1 MKAFR
6 SYFLLLTVLAVGCA
20 SRATAQ
26 SQELRVLFIGNSLT
40 YSNDLPAIVAALAEA
55 SQQKLFSYKTIA
67 LPNFSLEDHWNQG
80 DAQKAIAKDKWDV
93 VVLQQGPSGL
103 PESRESLLEYTRRF
117 AKAIRAVGARPA
129 LYQVWPSAAR
139 FNDFPRVMESY
150 KLAAEEVGGLLLP
163 VGAAWR
169 AAWNRKSKLPLYAE
183 DQFHPSA
190 MGSYLAALVLYEKLF
205 EKSPLGLPANLKL
218 RSKMLAKIALSKEQA
233 DLLQAAAMEAN
244 KQF

>member
-1 MKAFR
+1 MKLSL
-6 SYFLLLTVLAVGCA
+6 SYFLILTFLAVVCA
-20 SRATAQ
+20 SNANAQ
-26 SQELRVLFIGNSLT
+26 PQELRVLFIGNSLT

-55 SQQKLFSYKTIA
+55 SQQKRFIYKTIA

-80 DAQKAIAKDKWDV
+80 DAQKAIANDKWHV

-117 AKAIRAVGARPA
+117 AKVIRAVGAKPA

-139 FNDFPRVMESY
+139 SNDFPRVLESY
-150 KLAAEEVGGLLLP
+150 QLAAAEISGLLLP

-169 AAWNRKSKLPLYAE
+169 AAWKHNPKLALYAD
-183 DQFHPSA
+183 DQFHPSVL
-190 MGSYLAALVLYEKLF
+190 GSYLAALVLYEKLF

-218 RSKMLAKIALSKEQA
+218 RSRTLAKIELSQEQA
-233 DLLQAAAMEAN
+233 DVVQAAAFKAN

>member
-1 MKAFR
+1 MKLAL
-6 SYFLLLTVLAVGCA
+6 SYFLILTSLAVVCTSNA
-20 SRATAQ
+20 NAQ
-26 SQELRVLFIGNSLT
+26 PQELRVLFIGNSLT

-55 SQQKLFSYKTIA
+55 SQQKRFLYKTIA

-80 DAQKAIAKDKWDV
+80 DAQKAIANDKWDV

-117 AKAIRAVGARPA
+117 AKLIRAVGAKPA
-129 LYQVWPSAAR
+129 LYQVWPSAVR
-139 FNDFPRVMESY
+139 RSDFPRVLESY
-150 KLAAEEVGGLLLP
+150 KLAAEEVRGLLLS
-163 VGAAWR
+163 VGTAWR
-169 AAWNRKSKLPLYAE
+169 AAWKRDAKLALYAE